1 MKLKIKLDSYAKE
14 PVRAHEDDAGLD
26 LRSTETRWVHPGRHE
41 AFDTGVH
48 VAIPS
53 GYVGMIASKSG
64 LMLKGLTARG
74 IIDSGF
80 RGSIGIVL
88 YNHGNEGYLVKEGDK
103 IAQLIIVPIE
113 IPELEYVDELDE
125 TERGDGG
132 FGSSGR

>member
-1 MKLKIKLDSYAKE
+1 
-14 PVRAHEDDAGLD
+14 
-26 LRSTETRWVHPGRHE
+26 
-41 AFDTGVH
+41 
-48 VAIPS
+48 
-53 GYVGMIASKSG
+53 
-64 LMLKGLTARG
+64 MLKGLTARG